1 MSKNKEGKKKRTA
14 GDVILTLVLL
24 AAIGVFCFAGYNL
37 FKMFMEYK
45 AGRDLYR
52 DITDMAVTERDPDAR
67 PDSGGAVTGDEKTGA
82 SVVPP
87 ISVDLASL
95 KKINDD
101 VIGWIH
107 VEAFDGMSY
116 PVVRGIDNEYY
127 LHRGIHKEYIY
138 AGTIFADSLNKDS
151 LDECYTILYGHNM
164 NDGSMFGKLSD
175 FISDPKTLKKS
186 PYFWVFTPEAARR
199 YQIISVY
206 NAPLGGDTYTYYKG
220 PGKEFQ
226 EFLSKVQGY
235 SEVKIDPVELD
246 LKDKLV
252 CLSTCLD
259 NHDYSKRCVVI
270 GKMIDEVPMEQV
282 QKTTAATVPE
292 QEE

>member
-1 MSKNKEGKKKRTA
+1 MGKNNEKKKRTA
-14 GDVILTLVLL
+14 GDVILTLILL
-24 AAIGVFCFAGYNL
+24 VAVGVFCFAGYNL
-37 FKMFMEYK
+37 FKMYMDYK
-45 AGRDLYR
+45 EGRDQYQ
-52 DITDMAVTERDPDAR
+52 DIADMAVSERDPDAH
-67 PDSGGAVTGDEKTGA
+67 PGADGLPTGDPGSETYIA
-82 SVVPP
+82 PP
-87 ISVDLASL
+87 IDVDFASL
-95 KKINDD
+95 KAINDD